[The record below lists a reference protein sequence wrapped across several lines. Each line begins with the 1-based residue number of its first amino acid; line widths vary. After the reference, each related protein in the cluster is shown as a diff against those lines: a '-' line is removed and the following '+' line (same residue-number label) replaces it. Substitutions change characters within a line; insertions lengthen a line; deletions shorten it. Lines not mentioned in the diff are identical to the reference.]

1 MNEGKNDLIEG
12 LSDSQGFTKGLRH
25 EDVSNVL
32 ITQHNLLSRL
42 EKTNAM
48 LQTVNELS
56 TNRLESLASQLRA
69 NTRLLVSMKR
79 ELITILRRTESVRK
93 TLMNLYP
100 PAYESASG
108 AVESMGLNLVSLMS
122 NVYSGILSDLKYCKK
137 FAIDLLRE
145 VVCLAKDSEQA
156 SQILKLACCIFLGLI
171 VVRVLA
177 YLSNS
182 IALSAFSDLILF
194 DVLFLFVALVSIW
207 VKRQTPDVRTYCF
220 GYDRFEVIAV
230 FASTILSI
238 LSSFYLLKEAI
249 ERLFEPVVEQV
260 SDISRSMR
268 SHVPALSRALPPRMN
283 PIALVGSMIV
293 VVTLIT
299 YFMVDPTTETGTFP
313 DTVAAVV
320 ISLLLFNTMVPMA
333 VFSGKILLQ
342 TTPSYLVTAL
352 DKALRE
358 ASTLE
363 GVLELRNEHFWTIGF
378 GVLVGSLY
386 VRVRRDASDQLV
398 LAHVTK
404 RLHPFVKHLTIQVIK
419 DDWARPVAGSN
430 FDWSQ
435 PTGYLQSVT
444 LLQAPTGRVH

>member
-1 MNEGKNDLIEG
+1 MDEGKTDLIES
-12 LSDSQGFTKGLRH
+12 LSDSQAFTNGLRH

-56 TNRLESLASQLRA
+56 TNRLDSLASQLRA

-100 PAYESASG
+100 PAYELASG
-108 AVESMGLNLVSLMS
+108 AIESAWKAELEAEFTAPSGPQSLPLTHT
-122 NVYSGILSDLKYCKK
+122 VVPLTE
-137 FAIDLLRE
+137 E

-419 DDWARPVAGSN
+419 DDWTRPAAGSN

-435 PTGYLQSVT
+435 PTGVT

>member
-1 MNEGKNDLIEG
+1 
-12 LSDSQGFTKGLRH
+12 
-25 EDVSNVL
+25 
-32 ITQHNLLSRL
+32 
-42 EKTNAM
+42 M

-56 TNRLESLASQLRA
+56 THRLDSLVSQLRA

-79 ELITILRRTESVRK
+79 ELVAILKRTDSVRK
-93 TLMNLYP
+93 TLMNQYP
-100 PAYESASG
+100 PAYELASG
-108 AVESMGLNLVSLMS
+108 AIESAWKAELETESTAASGLQPLTQTQTMVPLNEFEAGKS
-122 NVYSGILSDLKYCKK
+122 NFEAC
-137 FAIDLLRE
+137 LLH
-145 VVCLAKDSEQA
+145 
-156 SQILKLACCIFLGLI
+156 FLGTNRSESSGLP
-171 VVRVLA
+171 R
-177 YLSNS
+177 

-194 DVLFLFVALVSIW
+194 DVLFLLVALVSIW
-207 VKRQTPDVRTYCF
+207 VRQQMAD
-220 GYDRFEVIAV
+220 EAV
-230 FASTILSI
+230 
-238 LSSFYLLKEAI
+238 
-249 ERLFEPVVEQV
+249 ERLFEPVVVGAEYMPWAALLCLGLHMTSIYSIDNPAFTHVTQACVSSWLQEQV
-260 SDISRSMR
+260 SDISRSLR
-268 SHVPALSRALPPRMN
+268 SLAPVLSRALPPRMN
-283 PIALVGSMIV
+283 PIALVGSMV
-293 VVTLIT
+293 VVVILVT
-299 YFMVDPTTETGTFP
+299 YFTVDPTTETGTFP

-320 ISLLLFNTMVPMA
+320 ISFLLFNTMVPMA

-419 DDWARPVAGSN
+419 DDWVRPAADSN

-435 PTGYLQSVT
+435 HQLAACTNEFPFFYFCCFHLHFSIHTS
-444 LLQAPTGRVH
+444 